1 MRFIILCFLILSG
14 SLSGAAYALARKT
27 PLKQDSL
34 AVAAPHRYDSVSA
47 HPQHMA
53 FLDSVAQATA
63 QHERFV
69 ADSLATM
76 FIMPDPNRPNQLTE
90 YLLQK
95 VTYKSNTFWDL
106 HFSSKAKKVG
116 DGHARKSRDSWVII
130 MIAALL
136 LYTAF
141 LNITLGPD
149 VKSVFESF
157 YSKRPNH
164 FDKEDRHISFWAF
177 IGLFLLFALTFGLF
191 LYQLAAYNNKYYSIS
206 GVQLFCAFSL
216 IIISLFLFKFLVL
229 KIIAFLFDIHHVVGE
244 YITTLSLTYFNVAFV
259 FLPVVVCFSLL
270 AAQFIPYLLDLTW
283 VLVGITF
290 VWIYLRSSVGIIS
303 NFRFHKFYLFIYLC
317 ALEIC
322 PVLILIKVL
331 DI

>member
-1 MRFIILCFLILSG
+1 MRVFVLCFLFLLCGI
-14 SLSGAAYALARKT
+14 SGAYA
-27 PLKQDSL
+27 KQDTLGGSTPQQDSI
-34 AVAAPHRYDSVSA
+34 AVQPR
-47 HPQHMA
+47 HMA

-63 QHERFV
+63 LRDKFV

-76 FIMPDPNRPNQLTE
+76 FLSPDPNRPNQLTQ
-90 YLLQK
+90 YLLK
-95 VTYKSNTFWDL
+95 KIEYKSTTFWDPN
-106 HFSSKAKKVG
+106 FSSKGKKVG
-116 DGHARKSRDSWVII
+116 DGHVRKSRDPWVIA

-149 VKSVFESF
+149 IKSVFESF

-177 IGLFLLFALTFGLF
+177 IGLFLLFAVTFGLF

-216 IIISLFLFKFLVL
+216 IIIALFLLKFLVL

-270 AAQFIPYLLDLTW
+270 AAQFIPYLLYLTW
-283 VLVGITF
+283 VLVAITF

-322 PVLILIKVL
+322 PILILIKVL
-331 DI
+331 DL